1 MRPLACLQACRQ
13 GIPLGVMTFCLMA
26 VWTFQA
32 QGQEVSLRVSQPN
45 VNTTVEKDI
54 LLSIA
59 YTCESIPIIE
69 WKHTSPRGTVK
80 IAEWKP
86 ESYTNISRG
95 FEDRVNVYENGSLQL
110 LKVDLRDSG
119 YYLVT
124 VRDEFGITV
133 YGTILLNV
141 YGMKMIF
148 CRMLKHFYSLWSGK
162 LKSYIFG
169 LQFAIIHS
177 YNGHSFVQIMERTSL
192 YSLHVQ
198 FLCWMQISA
207 ADSVDSHLDANRKQC
222 SMRPEK
228 AIIRSNHVGAS
239 LLSGLNWFTYTN
251 PLSLPLYFVLERT
264 PFYEFLGLPKIF
276 YRDMIAMYKY
286 VKESH
291 REEGASLFSAALQT
305 RTWNNGFKLQERR
318 FHLNIRK
325 NFLTVRAVWKW
336 NSLPGLWWKLL
347 LWRFFS
353 RNWMVICQGC
363 FECDF
368 PAS

>member
-141 YGMKMIF
+141 YEI
-148 CRMLKHFYSLWSGK
+148 LYEDLHFVAVFLAFLTAASAILICLLWMCN
-162 LKSYIFG
+162 KSIHV
-169 LQFAIIHS
+169 LQ
-177 YNGHSFVQIMERTSL
+177 
-192 YSLHVQ
+192 
-198 FLCWMQISA
+198 
-207 ADSVDSHLDANRKQC
+207 
-222 SMRPEK
+222 
-228 AIIRSNHVGAS
+228 
-239 LLSGLNWFTYTN
+239 
-251 PLSLPLYFVLERT
+251 
-264 PFYEFLGLPKIF
+264 
-276 YRDMIAMYKY
+276 
-286 VKESH
+286 
-291 REEGASLFSAALQT
+291 
-305 RTWNNGFKLQERR
+305 QERQQ
-318 FHLNIRK
+318 LK
-325 NFLTVRAVWKW
+325 
-336 NSLPGLWWKLL
+336 
-347 LWRFFS
+347 
-353 RNWMVICQGC
+353 
-363 FECDF
+363 
-368 PAS
+368 ASTTEETELQMMDVS